1 MKARGRDRIRSM
13 RFIHPTSL
21 AFGCGTNA
29 LRLRA
34 HIHQEL
40 LGSILP
46 GRLGACAAAGLGGG
60 GAPFA
65 AASTIGWLPGVK
77 RIIRVD
83 SPPRCA
89 SRFTARPLGAERL
102 PVDRLRVAPQPAGG
116 SRAGFPGQRRGGR
129 GQADERLGLGP
140 GGSAPKRSVWGLA
153 WPPAGAGSESAR
165 GPVASGRRRCSG
177 SEAVRVG
184 EAPPCLRARRA
195 SIAASG
201 SGTPC
206 PPDHRM
212 VGGG

>member
-1 MKARGRDRIRSM
+1 M

-140 GGSAPKRSVWGLA
+140 EAVCVGSRVAASRGRLRVGPGPSRLGPATLQRVRGRPSRRSAPVPPG
-153 WPPAGAGSESAR
+153 PAGQHRCIGERDALSAR
-165 GPVASGRRRCSG
+165 PQDG
-177 SEAVRVG
+177 
-184 EAPPCLRARRA
+184 
-195 SIAASG
+195 
-201 SGTPC
+201 
-206 PPDHRM
+206 D
-212 VGGG
+212 GGG